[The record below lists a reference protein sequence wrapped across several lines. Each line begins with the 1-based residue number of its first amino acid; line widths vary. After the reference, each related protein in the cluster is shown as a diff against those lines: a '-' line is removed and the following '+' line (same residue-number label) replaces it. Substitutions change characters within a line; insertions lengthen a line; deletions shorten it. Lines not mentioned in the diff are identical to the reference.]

1 MVSSEGVELVAQEVL
16 RWPDNR
22 RWNSKDKDQRFVGCF
37 GASSVVVAEL
47 WNMIKNDGEITSGG
61 RLKHLLWALIHLK
74 VYSTVEIHCSIAG
87 WPSRTTFAKWAWYFV
102 ERIAKLKDD
111 VICLDNRFDNLGDV
125 VHTNCFMSVDGTDC
139 PVFEPYPFSSK
150 MYSHKVNG
158 PAVKYEVGVCL
169 KTGHIVWINGPFVGS
184 ANDGTIFRN
193 GLSPILCI
201 DEAVEVDRGY
211 SGDDKMKVPNMG
223 MTSKQRKMKSNARA
237 QHEAV
242 NGRLKTFN
250 VLTTH
255 FRHMK
260 PNREG
265 MMKKH
270 GMCFTAV
277 AVIVQLKLTVGGQ
290 SIFED
295 GLEYDVHYF

>member
-1 MVSSEGVELVAQEVL
+1 
-16 RWPDNR
+16 
-22 RWNSKDKDQRFVGCF
+22 
-37 GASSVVVAEL
+37 
-47 WNMIKNDGEITSGG
+47 
-61 RLKHLLWALIHLK
+61 
-74 VYSTVEIHCSIAG
+74 
-87 WPSRTTFAKWAWYFV
+87 
-102 ERIAKLKDD
+102 
-111 VICLDNRFDNLGDV
+111 
-125 VHTNCFMSVDGTDC
+125 MSVDGTDC

-184 ANDGTIFRN
+184 TNDGTIFRN

-242 NGRLKTFN
+242 NGRLKN
-250 VLTTH
+250 WNSLGH
-255 FRHMK
+255 RFRHNLQK
-260 PNREG
+260 HHIVFRSILVLEQIKLNHG
-265 MMKKH
+265 KK
-270 GMCFTAV
+270 MFTV
-277 AVIVQLKLTVGGQ
+277 
-290 SIFED
+290 D
-295 GLEYDVHYF
+295 GYNDSAIA